1 MPFTRRKLPIGIQTF
16 AKIRLEGHYYVDKT
30 PLIARLADQG
40 GAYFLSR
47 PRRFGKSL
55 LLDTIAAAFECRRE
69 LFDAHDGAD
78 GTAAREKLFL
88 ADHWDW
94 AKPHPVIRLS
104 FAEGRL
110 ERRDELDRHIRRQL
124 REQAQRLSV
133 ELSDPDDIPG
143 SFAELITRAAE
154 AHNRQAVVLVDEY
167 DKPILDNLEA
177 PDLAR
182 AMREGLRNLYSVIK
196 GRDADLRFVL
206 LTGVSK
212 FSKVSIFSGLN
223 NLYDLTLDPEYG
235 TVCGYTDE
243 DIDTVFAPE
252 LQAAAAEGQALDRE
266 EIRRWY
272 NGYRWGPVSVYNP
285 FDVLLLLR
293 SRQFR
298 AHWFETGTPTF
309 LVEWLRNRG
318 FYTPQLERLYA
329 SEQLLSAFDV
339 EAIEPEALLWQT
351 GYLTIDGQE
360 RRGATSVYRLRVP
373 NLEVRSALNEAL
385 LLRGWYPGGGRLTA
399 LTLHLHDLLVRGDAE
414 GLRAHF
420 ERLYAS
426 IPHDWVRANPIA
438 QYEGYYASV
447 FYSHLASLGL
457 DIVPEEVSNPG
468 QCDLVI
474 RHACR
479 AWVIEFKVI
488 DGEEPTGEAMRQLK
502 ARDYAAKHRGAPGI
516 HEVIE
521 LGVEFS
527 RARRQIVGWE
537 VERSAGITRP

>member
-1 MPFTRRKLPIGIQTF
+1 MNQVTPTRRKLPIGIQTLRD
-16 AKIRLEGHYYVDKT
+16 IREGGYYYVDKT
-30 PLIARLADQG
+30 PLIARLVDSG
-40 GAYFLSR
+40 KHYFLSR

-55 LLDTIAAAFECRRE
+55 LLDTIACAFECRRE
-69 LFDAHDGAD
+69 LFDAHDGSD
-78 GTAAREKLFL
+78 GSAPRERLFL

-94 AKPHPVIRLS
+94 ARPHPVIRLS

-110 ERRDELDRHIRRQL
+110 EKREELERHIRRQL
-124 REQAQRLSV
+124 REQAQRLGV
-133 ELSDPDDIPG
+133 ALEDPEDIPG
-143 SFAELITRAAE
+143 SFADLITRSAE
-154 AHNRQAVVLVDEY
+154 AHGRQAVVLVDEY
-167 DKPILDNLEA
+167 DKPILDNLET
-177 PDLAR
+177 PEVAR

-223 NLYDLTLDPEYG
+223 NLRDITLSPEYG
-235 TVCGYTDE
+235 TICGYTDE

-252 LQAAAAEGQALDRE
+252 LQAAAEEGQPLDRE

-285 FDVLLLLR
+285 FDVLLLLAE
-293 SRQFR
+293 RQFR

-309 LVEWLRNRG
+309 LVHWLRGKG
-318 FYTPQLERLYA
+318 FFTPQLERLYA

-339 EAIEPEALLWQT
+339 ERIEPEALLWQT
-351 GYLTIDGQE
+351 GYLTIDGQQ
-360 RRGATSVYRLRVP
+360 RKGAATVYTLRVP

-385 LLRGWYPGGGRLTA
+385 LLGGWLPGGTPLSQLTMRLY
-399 LTLHLHDLLVRGDAE
+399 DLLTEGDAE

-438 QYEGYYASV
+438 RYEGYYASV

-474 RHACR
+474 RHAGR
-479 AWVIEFKVI
+479 AWVIEFKVV

-502 ARDYAAKHRGAPGI
+502 ARDYAAKYRGAPGI
-516 HEVIE
+516 TEVIE

-527 RARRQIVGWE
+527 RTRRQIVGWE
-537 VERSAGITRP
+537 VARG

>member
-1 MPFTRRKLPIGIQTF
+1 MPGMSVATRRKLPIGIQTF
-16 AKIRLEGHYYVDKT
+16 AKIRREGHYYVDKT
-30 PLIARLADQG
+30 PLIARLAEQG

-55 LLDTIAAAFECRRE
+55 LLDTIACAFEARRE

-78 GTAAREKLFL
+78 GSAPREKLFL

-94 AKPHPVIRLS
+94 TRPHPVIRLS

-110 ERRDELDRHIRRQL
+110 AEGAKLEAHIHHQLDTNAARLGVTLPPAREDPHIR
-124 REQAQRLSV
+124 
-133 ELSDPDDIPG
+133 
-143 SFAELITRAAE
+143 FTELIGRTAA
-154 AHNRQAVVLVDEY
+154 AHGRQAVVLVDEY
-167 DKPILDNLEA
+167 DKPILDNLET
-177 PDLAR
+177 PEVAR

-223 NLYDLTLDPEYG
+223 NLRDITLSPEYG
-235 TVCGYTDE
+235 TICGYTDE

-252 LQAAAAEGQALDRE
+252 LQAAAEEGQPLDRE

-285 FDVLLLLR
+285 FDVLLLLAE
-293 SRQFR
+293 RQFR

-309 LVEWLRNRG
+309 LVHWLRGKG
-318 FYTPQLERLYA
+318 FFTPQLERLYA

-339 EAIEPEALLWQT
+339 ERIEPEALLWQT
-351 GYLTIDGQE
+351 GYLTIDGQQ
-360 RRGATSVYRLRVP
+360 RKGAATVYTLRVP

-385 LLRGWYPGGGRLTA
+385 LLGGWLPGGTPLSQLTMRLY
-399 LTLHLHDLLVRGDAE
+399 DLLTEGDAE

-438 QYEGYYASV
+438 RYEGYYASV

-474 RHACR
+474 RHAGR

-488 DGEEPTGEAMRQLK
+488 DGDAPTGEAMRQLK
-502 ARDYAAKHRGAPGI
+502 ARDYAAKYRGAPGI
-516 HEVIE
+516 TEVIE

-527 RARRQIVGWE
+527 RAKRQIVGWE
-537 VERSAGITRP
+537 VGRG

>member
-1 MPFTRRKLPIGIQTF
+1 MSSLPTLRRKLPIGIQTLRD
-16 AKIRLEGHYYVDKT
+16 IREGGYYYVDKT
-30 PLIARLADQG
+30 PLVARLVDSG
-40 GAYFLSR
+40 KFYFLSR

-55 LLDTIAAAFECRRE
+55 LLDTIACAFEGKRQ
-69 LFDAHDGAD
+69 LFDAHDGSD
-78 GTAAREKLFL
+78 GTAPRDKLFL

-110 ERRDELDRHIRRQL
+110 EKRDELDRHIRRQL
-124 REQAQRLSV
+124 REQAQRLGV
-133 ELSDPDDIPG
+133 ALEDPDDIPG
-143 SFAELITRAAE
+143 SFAELISRAAE
-154 AHNRQAVVLVDEY
+154 QHQRQAVVLVDEY

-177 PDLAR
+177 PEIAR

-223 NLYDLTLDPEYG
+223 NLRDITLSPEYG
-235 TVCGYTDE
+235 TICGYTDE

-252 LQAAAAEGQALDRE
+252 LEAAEQEGQPLDRE

-285 FDVLLLLR
+285 FDVLLLLAE
-293 SRQFR
+293 RQFR

-309 LVEWLRNRG
+309 LVQWLRGKG
-318 FYTPQLERLYA
+318 FFTPRLERMLA
-329 SEQLLSAFDV
+329 EEDLLSAFDV
-339 EAIEPEALLWQT
+339 DDIAVEAMLWQT
-351 GYLTIDGQE
+351 GYLTIQRVENCGGLLSYE
-360 RRGATSVYRLRVP
+360 LGVPNREVRGA
-373 NLEVRSALNEAL
+373 LNRAL
-385 LLRGWYPGGGRLTA
+385 LYFGWYPAEQRQLLQPRA
-399 LTLHLHDLLVRGDAE
+399 LYQMLLQADTD

-474 RHACR
+474 RHANR

-488 DGEEPTGEAMRQLK
+488 DGDAPTGEAMRQLK

-516 HEVIE
+516 TEVIE

-537 VERSAGITRP
+537 VACG

>member
-1 MPFTRRKLPIGIQTF
+1 MLMARRKLPIGIQTF

-55 LLDTIAAAFECRRE
+55 LLDTIACAFEGKRQ

-78 GTAAREKLFL
+78 GTAPRDKLFL

-110 ERRDELDRHIRRQL
+110 EKRNELDRHIRRQL
-124 REQAQRLSV
+124 REQAQRLGV
-133 ELSDPDDIPG
+133 ALEDPDDIPG

-154 AHNRQAVVLVDEY
+154 THHRQAVVLVDEY

-177 PDLAR
+177 PEIAR

-223 NLYDLTLDPEYG
+223 NLRDITLSPEYG
-235 TVCGYTDE
+235 TLCGYTEE

-252 LQAAAAEGQALDRE
+252 LEAAAAEGQALDRE

-285 FDVLLLLR
+285 FDVLLLLAE
-293 SRQFR
+293 RQFR

-309 LVEWLRNRG
+309 LVHWLRGKG
-318 FYTPQLERLYA
+318 FFTPRLERLLA
-329 SEQLLSAFDV
+329 EEDLLSAFDV
-339 EAIEPEALLWQT
+339 DDIAVEAMLWQT
-351 GYLTIDGQE
+351 GYLTIQRVENCGGLLSYE
-360 RRGATSVYRLRVP
+360 LGVPNREVRGA
-373 NLEVRSALNEAL
+373 LNRAL
-385 LLRGWYPGGGRLTA
+385 LYFGWYPAEQRQLLQPRA
-399 LTLHLHDLLVRGDAE
+399 LYQMLLQADTD

-474 RHACR
+474 RHAGR

-488 DGEEPTGEAMRQLK
+488 DGDAPTGEAMRQLK

-527 RARRQIVGWE
+527 PTKRQIVGWE
-537 VERSAGITRP
+537 VVRG

>member
-1 MPFTRRKLPIGIQTF
+1 MTTSRPRRKLPIGIQTLRD
-16 AKIRLEGHYYVDKT
+16 IREGGYYYVDKT
-30 PLIARLADQG
+30 PLIARLVDSG
-40 GAYFLSR
+40 KHYFLSR

-55 LLDTIAAAFECRRE
+55 LLDTIACAFEARRE
-69 LFDAHDGAD
+69 LFDAHDGSD
-78 GTAAREKLFL
+78 GSAPREKLFL

-94 AKPHPVIRLS
+94 ARPHPVIRLS

-110 ERRDELDRHIRRQL
+110 AEGAKLEAHIHHQLDTNAARLGVSLPPVGEDPHIR
-124 REQAQRLSV
+124 
-133 ELSDPDDIPG
+133 
-143 SFAELITRAAE
+143 FTELITRAAQ
-154 AHNRQAVVLVDEY
+154 AHGQQAVVLVDEY
-167 DKPILDNLEA
+167 DKPILDNLET
-177 PDLAR
+177 PEVAR

-223 NLYDLTLDPEYG
+223 NLNDITLDERYG
-235 TVCGYTDE
+235 TLCGYTDE

-252 LQAAAAEGQALDRE
+252 LEAAEQEGQPLDRD

-285 FDVLLLLR
+285 FDVLLLLDK
-293 SRQFR
+293 RQFR

-309 LVEWLRNRG
+309 LVEWLKSRG
-318 FYTPQLERLYA
+318 FFTPQLERLIA
-329 SEQLLSAFDV
+329 DDELLSAFDV
-339 EAIEPEALLWQT
+339 DDIAVEAMLWQT
-351 GYLTIDGQE
+351 GYLTIQRTEVCDGVRE
-360 RRGATSVYRLRVP
+360 YELGVP
-373 NLEVRSALNEAL
+373 NLEVRAALNRAL
-385 LLRGWYPGGGRLTA
+385 LRAWLPQRPEGRMTDVVRMLRAADT
-399 LTLHLHDLLVRGDAE
+399 DA
-414 GLRAHF
+414 LRAHF
-420 ERLYAS
+420 QRLYAS

-438 QYEGYYASV
+438 RYEGYYASV

-474 RHACR
+474 RHAGR
-479 AWVIEFKVI
+479 AWVIEFKVV
-488 DGEEPTGEAMRQLK
+488 DGEQPTGEAMRQLK

-516 HEVIE
+516 TEVIE

-527 RARRQIVGWE
+527 RAKRQVVGWE
-537 VERSAGITRP
+537 VARAGAHA

>member
-1 MPFTRRKLPIGIQTF
+1 M
-16 AKIRLEGHYYVDKT
+16 
-30 PLIARLADQG
+30 
-40 GAYFLSR
+40 
-47 PRRFGKSL
+47 
-55 LLDTIAAAFECRRE
+55 
-69 LFDAHDGAD
+69 FDAHDGAV
-78 GTAAREKLFL
+78 GTAPREKLFL

-104 FAEGRL
+104 FAAGRL
-110 ERRDELDRHIRRQL
+110 EKREQLDRHIHAQL
-124 REQAQRLSV
+124 EANARHLGV
-133 ELSDPDDIPG
+133 ELPPPDTDVPLR
-143 SFAELITRAAE
+143 FDALIERAAE
-154 AHNRQAVVLVDEY
+154 AHARQAVVLVDEY

-177 PDLAR
+177 PDIAR

-223 NLYDLTLDPEYG
+223 NLRDITLSPEYG
-235 TVCGYTDE
+235 TVCGYTDA
-243 DIDTVFAPE
+243 DIDTIFAPE
-252 LQAAAAEGQALDRE
+252 LEAAAAEGQPLDRE

-285 FDVLLLLR
+285 FDVLLLLAE
-293 SRQFR
+293 RQFR

-318 FYTPQLERLYA
+318 FFTPKLERLLA
-329 SEQLLSAFDV
+329 DDDLLGAFDV
-339 EAIEPEALLWQT
+339 ERIEPEALLWQT
-351 GYLTIDGQE
+351 GYLTIDSQQRKGS
-360 RRGATSVYRLRVP
+360 RTVYTLRVP
-373 NLEVRSALNEAL
+373 NQEVRYALNDRL
-385 LLRGWYPGGGRLTA
+385 LKAWMPDASLVSRLA
-399 LTLHLHDLLVRGDAE
+399 SDLYDLLTDGDAE

-420 ERLYAS
+420 QRLYAS
-426 IPHDWVRANPIA
+426 IPNDWYRNNPIA

-474 RHACR
+474 RHAGR

-502 ARDYAAKHRGAPGI
+502 ARDYAARHRGAPGI
-516 HEVIE
+516 AEVIE

-537 VERSAGITRP
+537 VACA

>member
-1 MPFTRRKLPIGIQTF
+1 MNTAARRKLPIGIQTF

-78 GTAAREKLFL
+78 GTAPREKLFL

-104 FAEGRL
+104 FAAGRL
-110 ERRDELDRHIRRQL
+110 EKREQLDRHIHAQL
-124 REQAQRLSV
+124 EANARHLGV
-133 ELSDPDDIPG
+133 ELPPPDTDVPLR
-143 SFAELITRAAE
+143 FDALIERAAE
-154 AHNRQAVVLVDEY
+154 AHARQAVVLVDEY

-177 PDLAR
+177 PDIAR

-223 NLYDLTLDPEYG
+223 NLRDITLSPEYG
-235 TVCGYTDE
+235 TVCGYTDA
-243 DIDTVFAPE
+243 DIDTIFAPE
-252 LQAAAAEGQALDRE
+252 LEAAAAEGQPLDRE

-285 FDVLLLLR
+285 FDVLLLLAE
-293 SRQFR
+293 RQFR

-318 FYTPQLERLYA
+318 FFTPKLERLLA
-329 SEQLLSAFDV
+329 DDDLLGAFDV
-339 EAIEPEALLWQT
+339 ERIEPEALLWQT
-351 GYLTIDGQE
+351 GYLTIDSQQRKGS
-360 RRGATSVYRLRVP
+360 RTVYTLRVP
-373 NLEVRSALNEAL
+373 NQEVRYALNDRL
-385 LLRGWYPGGGRLTA
+385 LKAWMPDASLVSRLA
-399 LTLHLHDLLVRGDAE
+399 SDLYDLLTDGDAE

-420 ERLYAS
+420 QRLYAS
-426 IPHDWVRANPIA
+426 IPNDWYRNNPIA

-474 RHACR
+474 RHAGR

-516 HEVIE
+516 AEVIE

-537 VERSAGITRP
+537 VACA

>member
-1 MPFTRRKLPIGIQTF
+1 MSVATRRKLPIGIQTF
-16 AKIRLEGHYYVDKT
+16 AKIRREGHYYVDKT
-30 PLIARLADQG
+30 PLIARLAEQG

-55 LLDTIAAAFECRRE
+55 LLDTIACAFEARRE

-78 GTAAREKLFL
+78 GSAPREKLFL

-94 AKPHPVIRLS
+94 TRPHPVIRLS

-110 ERRDELDRHIRRQL
+110 AEGAKLEAHIHHQLDTNAARLGVTLPPAREDPHIR
-124 REQAQRLSV
+124 
-133 ELSDPDDIPG
+133 
-143 SFAELITRAAE
+143 FTELIGRTAA
-154 AHNRQAVVLVDEY
+154 AHGRQAVVLVDEY
-167 DKPILDNLEA
+167 DKPILDNLET
-177 PDLAR
+177 PEVAR

-223 NLYDLTLDPEYG
+223 NLRDITLSPEYG
-235 TVCGYTDE
+235 TICGYTDE

-252 LQAAAAEGQALDRE
+252 LQAAAEEGQPLDRE

-285 FDVLLLLR
+285 FDVLLLLAE
-293 SRQFR
+293 RQFR

-309 LVEWLRNRG
+309 LVHWLRGKG
-318 FYTPQLERLYA
+318 FFTPQLERLYA

-339 EAIEPEALLWQT
+339 ERIEPEALLWQT
-351 GYLTIDGQE
+351 GYLTIDGQQ
-360 RRGATSVYRLRVP
+360 RKGAATVYTLRVP

-385 LLRGWYPGGGRLTA
+385 LLGGWLPGGTPLSQLTMRLY
-399 LTLHLHDLLVRGDAE
+399 DLLTEGDAE

-438 QYEGYYASV
+438 RYEGYYASV

-474 RHACR
+474 RHAGR

-488 DGEEPTGEAMRQLK
+488 DGDAPTGEAMRQLK
-502 ARDYAAKHRGAPGI
+502 ARDYAAKYRGAPGI
-516 HEVIE
+516 TEVIE

-527 RARRQIVGWE
+527 RAKRQIVGWE
-537 VERSAGITRP
+537 VGRG

>member
-1 MPFTRRKLPIGIQTF
+1 MARRKLPIGIQTF

-55 LLDTIAAAFECRRE
+55 LLDTIACAFEGKRQ

-78 GTAAREKLFL
+78 GTAPRDKLFL

-110 ERRDELDRHIRRQL
+110 EKRNELDRHIRRQL
-124 REQAQRLSV
+124 REQAQRLGV
-133 ELSDPDDIPG
+133 ALEDPDDIPG

-154 AHNRQAVVLVDEY
+154 THHRQAVVLVDEY

-177 PDLAR
+177 PEIAR

-223 NLYDLTLDPEYG
+223 NLRDITLSPEYG
-235 TVCGYTDE
+235 TLCGYTEE

-252 LQAAAAEGQALDRE
+252 LEAAAAEGQALDRE

-285 FDVLLLLR
+285 FDVLLLLAE
-293 SRQFR
+293 RQFR

-309 LVEWLRNRG
+309 LVHWLRGKG
-318 FYTPQLERLYA
+318 FFTPRLERLLA
-329 SEQLLSAFDV
+329 EEDLLSAFDV
-339 EAIEPEALLWQT
+339 DDIAVEAMLWQT
-351 GYLTIDGQE
+351 GYLTIQRVENCGGLLSYE
-360 RRGATSVYRLRVP
+360 LGVPNREVRGA
-373 NLEVRSALNEAL
+373 LNRAL
-385 LLRGWYPGGGRLTA
+385 LYFGWYPAEQRQLLQPRA
-399 LTLHLHDLLVRGDAE
+399 LYQMLLQADTD

-474 RHACR
+474 RHAGR

-488 DGEEPTGEAMRQLK
+488 DGDAPTGEAMRQLK

-527 RARRQIVGWE
+527 PTKRQIVGWE
-537 VERSAGITRP
+537 VVRG

>member
-1 MPFTRRKLPIGIQTF
+1 MHTRRKLPIGIQTLRD
-16 AKIRLEGHYYVDKT
+16 IREGGYYYVDKT
-30 PLIARLADQG
+30 PLVARLVDSG
-40 GAYFLSR
+40 KHYFLSR

-55 LLDTIAAAFECRRE
+55 LLDTIACAFECRRE

-78 GTAAREKLFL
+78 GTAAREKLYL

-94 AKPHPVIRLS
+94 SRPHPVIRLS
-104 FAEGRL
+104 FAAGRL
-110 ERRDELDRHIRRQL
+110 EKREQLDRHIHAQL
-124 REQAQRLSV
+124 EANARHLGV
-133 ELSDPDDIPG
+133 ELPPPETDIPLR
-143 SFAELITRAAE
+143 FDALIERAAE
-154 AHNRQAVVLVDEY
+154 AHARQAVVLVDEY

-177 PDLAR
+177 PDIAR

-223 NLYDLTLDPEYG
+223 NLRDITLSPEYG
-235 TVCGYTDE
+235 TVCGYTDA

-252 LQAAAAEGQALDRE
+252 LEAAAAEGQALDRE

-272 NGYRWGPVSVYNP
+272 NGYRWGPTSVYNP
-285 FDVLLLLR
+285 FDVLLLLAE
-293 SRQFR
+293 RQFR

-318 FYTPQLERLYA
+318 FFTPKLERLLA
-329 SEQLLSAFDV
+329 DDDLLGAFDV
-339 EAIEPEALLWQT
+339 ERIEPEALLWQT
-351 GYLTIDGQE
+351 GYLTIDSQQRKGS
-360 RRGATSVYRLRVP
+360 RTVYTLRVP
-373 NLEVRSALNEAL
+373 NQEVRYALNDRL
-385 LLRGWYPGGGRLTA
+385 LKAWMPDASLVSRLA
-399 LTLHLHDLLVRGDAE
+399 SDLYDLLTDGDAE

-420 ERLYAS
+420 QRLYAS
-426 IPHDWVRANPIA
+426 IPNDWYRNNPIA

-474 RHACR
+474 RHAGR

-488 DGEEPTGEAMRQLK
+488 DGDAPTGEAMRQLK

-516 HEVIE
+516 TEVIE

-537 VERSAGITRP
+537 VACA